1 MKIDLINNK
10 KDREKFM
17 ERVDV
22 LNKVKEII
30 TLPEKDVLTTQM
42 IADYYEVGIEAIKK
56 CYQRNK
62 EELESDGIWSC
73 KGKEIKDFYVRDTKS
88 PTSLNIVSNKSGF
101 VINGVSF
108 RNNSNLIFSTRAL
121 LRIGML
127 LRDSD
132 IAKEVRTQLLNG
144 YEKLTEEQKT
154 NDIDKELELM
164 HKIGEAYGTGDIT
177 KILIA
182 TNELDSYRKR
192 KILEQK
198 EVIDILSTE
207 TLNYADKDFCNAIVR
222 KIAKNSM
229 SNIGDVYVNLW
240 HELLYS
246 DIHIDIATR
255 RKNRKT
261 TTKNGKEKLPT
272 MYEVINEEELCYIIK
287 YLVSWCKKENIDI
300 SDIINKNKNNLKGE

>member
-1 MKIDLINNK
+1 MEIDLINNK

-42 IADYYEVGIEAIKK
+42 IADYYEVGIEAIKTLYK
-56 CYQRNK
+56 RNK
-62 EELESDGIWSC
+62 EELESDGVWNCS
-73 KGKEIKDFYVRDTKS
+73 GKEIKDFYKK
-88 PTSLNIVSNKSGF
+88 LEGFNMNLSNKKGYF
-101 VINGVSF
+101 VINNIKFTISK
-108 RNNSNLIFSTRAL
+108 NLIFSTRAL

-164 HKIGEAYGTGDIT
+164 HKIGEAYGTGDVT

-229 SNIGDVYVNLW
+229 SNIGDVYANLW

-272 MYEVINEEELCYIIK
+272 MYEVINEEELCYITK

-300 SDIINKNKNNLKGE
+300 SDIINKNKNDLKGE